1 MVSVVTIRTRK
12 GWRFLSFQVQKDGLE
27 EAGEMTDLSL
37 GSPREI
43 HSVKE
48 NRNEQIPALHSAL

>member
-12 GWRFLSFQVQKDGLE
+12 GWRFLSFQAQKDGLE
-27 EAGEMTDLSL
+27 EAGEMTDLFL

-43 HSVKE
+43 YSVKE